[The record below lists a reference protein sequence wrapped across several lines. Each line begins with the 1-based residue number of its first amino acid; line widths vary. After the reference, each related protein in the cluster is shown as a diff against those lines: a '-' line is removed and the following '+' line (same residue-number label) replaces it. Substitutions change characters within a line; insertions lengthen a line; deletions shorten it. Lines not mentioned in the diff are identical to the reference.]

1 MMKYS
6 FFLFVFFLSGVSPGQ
21 DMGQTDWSG
30 GPGVQGPAYWFDNT
44 FWTSQLIDWSTAG
57 RLTLMP
63 DWASEGKTGPEFG
76 GTDDYPDSGSLV
88 SSLVWIP
95 MGTDWEIEWGNIEWT
110 SIEPDST
117 EISFQLRTGMTPETM
132 GEWTDPITE
141 SGTYL
146 GTMLPD
152 TILLLQYRAILN
164 STDSSV
170 TPELESVLIWG
181 WYPGGI
187 GEGRSC
193 GQNTGILEVISNP
206 ASALIIGIHVLEP
219 GSYNLRI
226 YDISG
231 RLHGDIVDGF
241 LETGDHCFTLDYL
254 EDGMYIVR
262 LDSPGGVILE
272 KATILRSR

>member
-1 MMKYS
+1 ME
-6 FFLFVFFLSGVSPGQ
+6 
-21 DMGQTDWSG
+21 QTDWSG
-30 GPGVQGPAYWFDNT
+30 GPGVQGPAYWFDDT
-44 FWTSQLIDWSTAG
+44 FWDSQLIDWSTAG

-63 DWASEGKTGPEFG
+63 DWLSRGEKGPGFG

-95 MGTDWEIEWGNIEWT
+95 MGTDWEIVWGDIEWT

-117 EISFQLRTGMTPETM
+117 DVSFQLRTGMTPETM
-132 GEWTDPITE
+132 GGWTDPITE

-146 GTMLPD
+146 GDILPD

-187 GEGRSC
+187 EEGRSG
-193 GQNTGILEVISNP
+193 GQGTEILEVQSNP
-206 ASALIIGIHVLEP
+206 ASALTVCIHVLEP
-219 GSYNLRI
+219 GGYDLQVF
-226 YDISG
+226 DISG
-231 RLHGDIVDGF
+231 RLQGNIVHGF
-241 LETGDHCFTLDYL
+241 LGTGDYSFDLDRL
-254 EDGMYIVR
+254 EDGMYILR

-272 KATILRSR
+272 KATVLGFR